1 MPDEKTLEKAR
12 RDLREGKSPGT
23 AAGEFVRE
31 EMHHLRDGTHGV
43 SSPEQAIAIGL
54 SKARRAGILPGEE
67 KASRR
72 AKKPDAPRRPTRTPP
87 KKARPPTTSRGEAE
101 NGEQAAAAQERPR
114 RRSAGAPKQAAP
126 RRRARRRSARPPRAR
141 ERTRARNAKARRGA

>member
-1 MPDEKTLEKAR
+1 MPDEKTLERAR

-67 KASRR
+67 PPRR
-72 AKKPDAPRRPTRTPP
+72 AKTRRPASPDEDAASPAPDATSRAKRALILLARPTMAVCSWVSTGALAGDASTSSSTPGALP
-87 KKARPPTTSRGEAE
+87 MARSTPVLTIMSPM
-101 NGEQAAAAQERPR
+101 
-114 RRSAGAPKQAAP
+114 RSG
-126 RRRARRRSARPPRAR
+126 R
-141 ERTRARNAKARRGA
+141 

>member
-23 AAGEFVRE
+23 AAGEYVRE

-54 SKARRAGILPGEE
+54 SKARRAGILPNEE
-67 KASRR
+67 PPRR
-72 AKKPDAPRRPTRTPP
+72 AKPRRPPSP
-87 KKARPPTTSRGEAE
+87 DKD
-101 NGEQAAAAQERPR
+101 
-114 RRSAGAPKQAAP
+114 AAP
-126 RRRARRRSARPPRAR
+126 RATSRAKRRAVNKPQPRKRARATSPTKPAPRAPTKRTAAERSASAR
-141 ERTRARNAKARRGA
+141 KGARTRARNAKAQRGA

>member
-1 MPDEKTLEKAR
+1 MPDEKTLERAR

-43 SSPEQAIAIGL
+43 SSPEQSIAIGL

-67 KASRR
+67 PPRR
-72 AKKPDAPRRPTRTPP
+72 AKTRRPASPDEDAASPAPDA
-87 KKARPPTTSRGEAE
+87 TSRAKRRAVNKPQPRKRARATTPTKPARRATTKRTAAE
-101 NGEQAAAAQERPR
+101 
-114 RRSAGAPKQAAP
+114 RSA
-126 RRRARRRSARPPRAR
+126 SARKGA
-141 ERTRARNAKARRGA
+141 RTRARNAKARRGA